1 MEHFSGQPLI
11 DLARGVSQPEI
22 SKSIQ
27 THLASGCVAC
37 QSDYKMWSS
46 VNKLAAL
53 EELYTPPE
61 NLVRLVKL
69 GFEGKKK
76 PSPSWT
82 LANLVFDSFTQP
94 LPAGI
99 RSGAAN
105 VWQVICEGEDLTVDL
120 RFGRRAHSS
129 VVQLVGQ
136 VFDNRASRAL
146 KNSAT
151 IELWTDHCD
160 LVATTVVTHSGEFHL
175 EVELKDPMSLLI
187 KAEGRK
193 AVRIPLTHPSS

>member
-11 DLARGVSQPEI
+11 DLVRGISPPEI
-22 SKSIQ
+22 RGRIED
-27 THLASGCVAC
+27 HLADGCVAC
-37 QSDYKMWSS
+37 QGDYKTWST
-46 VNKLAAL
+46 VNKLAAA
-53 EELYTPPE
+53 EALYSPPD

-69 GFEGKKK
+69 GFAGKKK
-76 PSPSWT
+76 ASSAWT
-82 LANLVFDSFTQP
+82 LANLMFDSFAQP

-99 RSGAAN
+99 RSGSAN
-105 VWQVICEGEDLTVDL
+105 FWQVICEAEDLTVDL
-120 RFGRRAHSS
+120 RFGRRNHST
-129 VVQLVGQ
+129 VIQVVGQ

-146 KNSAT
+146 KNSALV
-151 IELWTDHCD
+151 ELWTDHSD

-193 AVRIPLTHPSS
+193 AVRIPLAYPAS

>member
-1 MEHFSGQPLI
+1 M
-11 DLARGVSQPEI
+11 
-22 SKSIQ
+22 
-27 THLASGCVAC
+27 
-37 QSDYKMWSS
+37 
-46 VNKLAAL
+46 
-53 EELYTPPE
+53 
-61 NLVRLVKL
+61 
-69 GFEGKKK
+69 
-76 PSPSWT
+76 
-82 LANLVFDSFTQP
+82 ANLVFDSFTQP

-120 RFGRRAHSS
+120 RFGRRPHST

-151 IELWTDHCD
+151 VELWTDHYD
-160 LVATTVVTHSGEFHL
+160 LVATTVVTRSGEFHL
-175 EVELKDPMSLLI
+175 EVELKDPMSLLV

-193 AVRIPLTHPSS
+193 PVRIPLTHPAS